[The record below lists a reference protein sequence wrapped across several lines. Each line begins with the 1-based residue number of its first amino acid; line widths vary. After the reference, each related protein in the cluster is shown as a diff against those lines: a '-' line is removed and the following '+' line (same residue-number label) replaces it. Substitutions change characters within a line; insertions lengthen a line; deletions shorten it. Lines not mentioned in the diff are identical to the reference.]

1 MREALKDVPDI
12 EPKMPENIVSVRID
26 PNTGEKATGST
37 EGAIFEVFREEDA
50 PGAATGDGALGDGS
64 ITRPAPVVS
73 PPPTRDL
80 F

>member
-1 MREALKDVPDI
+1 MFPTSSQNPR
-12 EPKMPENIVSVRID
+12 NIVSVRID

-50 PGAATGDGALGDGS
+50 PGGDGNGPSGEGS
-64 ITRPAPVVS
+64 ITRPVPVVT
-73 PPPTRDL
+73 PPPTQDL